1 LRAQFAA
8 ALICSSAIA
17 CAASLPSSEIGP
29 ASWRASHGRAVQDR
43 SVTHDGQPGIRLE
56 PSDSQ
61 SVTDAVAASE
71 PVTLAIGHWYELSG
85 FIRTSDV
92 EVHDIGR
99 SPISVGATLSMS
111 SMPFDVH
118 SESLGGT
125 RPWTPVHLRFQA
137 TTSRDE
143 IVLSVGRYGKAA
155 GKAWFSG
162 IRLVEA
168 DPNGVAPSKA
178 SVRTFGPAYRFP
190 QHGWIYLHIEGAP
203 YERGFQHGYLMSK
216 EIGRYIARCAAL
228 LDSKDPEH
236 IWEWARTQSDALF
249 LRRFDEEIRLEM
261 SGIADGA
268 AAAGAKWRERKIDL
282 RDIVALNTLT
292 ELDLLQ
298 AAMPMTPTGLES
310 LPLTPPSYFDRK
322 RDERA
327 REVPVTER
335 CSAFAATGPATRD
348 GKMMI
353 AHLTMWPM
361 TLGEQTD
368 IMLDVQPTSGHRVL
382 MQSYPGGIQSGT
394 DWYQNDAGI
403 VLTETTIR
411 QSPFN
416 IDGLPVAFR
425 ARKSIQ
431 YGDSID
437 KVVEYLG
444 TKNNGMYTNEWLIA
458 DARTNEIAMYELG
471 TNKTKLYRSA
481 QPATRAGVV
490 RGSNGSKQEWFGN
503 TPGFFWG
510 DNNAKDL
517 SVRLEYA
524 PDPEGEPA
532 HLPFVPSDRDL
543 KWMELY
549 RKYEG
554 RIDADFAFTAMRTA
568 PLVSSTTMDAKIA
581 SADMAKNMMV
591 WGFFGKP
598 NEREWV
604 PTPKHREDYAMDE
617 GIYPGGYSLFSARPS
632 AALSAIVRENEQAR
646 IASKPREDKET
657 DRKFDRERL
666 WKGWVLPASKADD
679 WLTAGSALYYR
690 SLPDEHFDRDI
701 EAWRSQYRTA
711 SIAVPNAAGQYR
723 MDAAKGALLIHALR
737 HEMGDDAFFAFMK
750 KFFAENTTKTVQ
762 AADFVRA
769 AGPAHQ
775 ALFTKWLEAKGIP
788 NDTGGPVYLASELR
802 SGNERLANLVIVYGT
817 GEEAGANRYAAEQL
831 QSTLTD
837 MYESQPPIFK
847 DFEVTPDA
855 LRSRDVAFI
864 GRPETNSALAAW
876 TSAIRLPWEGT
887 SFTFE
892 NKDHG
897 AGDDGLVFAAANPL
911 DEKHMVLV
919 IAGNSPIETVR
930 LVGEKFREASYT
942 IYSRTRPA
950 N

>member
-1 LRAQFAA
+1 MRSHLAA
-8 ALICSSAIA
+8 TLICASAIA
-17 CAASLPSSEIGP
+17 HAASLPSSEIHVG
-29 ASWRASHGRAVQDR
+29 SWRAFHGNAVQDR
-43 SVTHDGQPGIRLE
+43 SITRDGQPGIRLD
-56 PSDSQ
+56 PADSE
-61 SVTDAVAASE
+61 SASDAVALSA
-71 PVTLAIGHWYELSG
+71 PVDLIIGHWYELSG

-92 EVHDIGR
+92 DVRDIGR
-99 SPISVGATLSMS
+99 SPIAVGATLSMS

-162 IRLVEA
+162 VRLTEA
-168 DPNGVAPSKA
+168 DPAGVAPSKA

-203 YERGFQHGYLMSK
+203 YERGFQHGYLMAN
-216 EIGRYIARCAAL
+216 EIERYIARCAAE
-228 LDSKDPEH
+228 LDPKNQQH
-236 IWEWARTQSDALF
+236 IWDWARTQSDALF

-268 AAAGAKWRERKIDL
+268 AAAGATWHGRKIDL
-282 RDIVALNTLT
+282 RDIVAVNTLT

-298 AAMPMTPTGLES
+298 DAMPMTPTGLES
-310 LPLTPPSYFDRK
+310 LPLNPPSYFDRK
-322 RDERA
+322 RDA
-327 REVPVTER
+327 KPAVTER

-353 AHLTMWPM
+353 AHLTMWPL
-361 TLGEQTD
+361 TLAEQTN

-394 DWYQNDAGI
+394 DWYQNDAGV

-444 TKNNGMYTNEWLIA
+444 TKNNGMYTNEWIIA

-471 TNKTKLYRSA
+471 TYKTKLYRS
-481 QPATRAGVV
+481 
-490 RGSNGSKQEWFGN
+490 SKQEWFGN

-524 PDPEGEPA
+524 PDPKGEPA
-532 HLPFVPSDRDL
+532 HLPYVPSDRDL

-554 RIDADFAFTAMRTA
+554 RIDADFAFTAMRTG
-568 PLVSSTTMDAKIA
+568 PLVSSTTVDAKIA
-581 SADMAKNMMV
+581 SADMANNMMV

-604 PTPKHREDYAMDE
+604 PTPHHQQDYPMDE
-617 GIYPGGYSLFSARPS
+617 GLYPGGYSLFSARPS
-632 AALSAIVRENEQAR
+632 AALSTIIRENEQAR
-646 IASKPREDKET
+646 LASKPADDKKPT
-657 DRKFDRERL
+657 QKFDREKL
-666 WKGWVLPASKADD
+666 WKGWILPATESDD

-690 SLPDEHFDRDI
+690 SLPDERFDRDI
-701 EAWRSQYRTA
+701 EAWRSQYRVA
-711 SIAVPNAAGQYR
+711 AMAAPNAAERYR
-723 MDAAKGALLIHALR
+723 MDAAKGALLIDALR

-762 AADFVRA
+762 ASEFIRA
-769 AGPAHQ
+769 SGHQ
-775 ALFTKWLEAKGIP
+775 ALFTKWLRATGIP
-788 NDTGGPVYLASELR
+788 DDPGGAVWLASELR
-802 SGNERLANLVIVYGT
+802 RVLANVVIVYGT
-817 GEEAGANRYAAEQL
+817 EEEAGANRYAAEQL
-831 QSTLTD
+831 RSALTD

-847 DFEVTPDA
+847 DFEVTPDS
-855 LRSRDVAFI
+855 LRSRDVVFI
-864 GRPETNSALAAW
+864 GRPATNSALAAW
-876 TSAIRLPWEGT
+876 KSAIRLPWEGT
-887 SFTFE
+887 SFNFE

-897 AGDDGLVFAAANPL
+897 AGDDGLVFAASNPL
-911 DEKHMVLV
+911 DAKHMVLV

-930 LVGEKFREASYT
+930 LASQNFRQAPYV
-942 IYSRTRPA
+942 IYSRTHA
-950 N
+950 EN

>member
-1 LRAQFAA
+1 MRAQLAA
-8 ALICSSAIA
+8 ALIFSSAIA
-17 CAASLPSSEIGP
+17 FAASLSSSEIGP

-43 SVTHDGQPGIRLE
+43 SVTHDGQPSIRLD
-56 PSDSQ
+56 PADSE
-61 SVTDAVAASE
+61 SVTDAVATSE
-71 PVTLAIGHWYELSG
+71 PVTLVLGHWYELSG
-85 FIRTSDV
+85 FIRTSGV
-92 EVHDIGR
+92 AVHDIGR
-99 SPISVGATLSMS
+99 SPIAVGATLSMS

-137 TTSRDE
+137 TTTRDE
-143 IVLSVGRYGKAA
+143 IVLSLGRYGKAA

-162 IRLVEA
+162 VRLAEA
-168 DPNGVAPSKA
+168 DPNGGAPAKA

-190 QHGWIYLHIEGAP
+190 QHGWIYLHVEGAP
-203 YERGFQHGYLMSK
+203 YERGFQHGYLMAN
-216 EIGRYIARCAAL
+216 EIERYIDRCAAE

-249 LRRFDEEIRLEM
+249 LRRFDEEIRVEM

-268 AAAGAKWRERKIDL
+268 AAAGAKWHNRKIDL
-282 RDIVALNTLT
+282 RDIVAVNTLT

-310 LPLTPPSYFDRK
+310 LPLNPPSYYDRK
-322 RDERA
+322 RDA
-327 REVPVTER
+327 KPAVTER

-353 AHLTMWPM
+353 AHLTMWPL
-361 TLGEQTD
+361 TLAEQTN
-368 IMLDVQPTSGHRVL
+368 IMLDIQPTSGHRVL

-444 TKNNGMYTNEWLIA
+444 TKNNGMYTNEWIIA

-471 TNKTKLYRSA
+471 TYKTKLYRSS
-481 QPATRAGVV
+481 R
-490 RGSNGSKQEWFGN
+490 QEWFGN

-524 PDPEGEPA
+524 PDPKGEPA
-532 HLPFVPSDRDL
+532 HLPYVPSDRDL

-568 PLVSSTTMDAKIA
+568 PLVSATTVDAKIA
-581 SADMAKNMMV
+581 SADMAKNLMV

-604 PTPKHREDYAMDE
+604 PTPKHQQEYPMDE
-617 GIYPGGYSLFSARPS
+617 GLYPGGYSLFSARPS
-632 AALSAIVRENEQAR
+632 AALSTIVRENEQAR
-646 IASKPREDKET
+646 LASKAPDDKKT
-657 DRKFDRERL
+657 TQKFDRERL
-666 WKGWVLPASKADD
+666 WKGWILPATEADD
-679 WLTAGSALYYR
+679 WLTAGTALYYR
-690 SLPDEHFDRDI
+690 SLPDDHFDRDI
-701 EAWRSQYRTA
+701 QAWRSQYRAA
-711 SIAVPNAAGQYR
+711 SIAAPNASVRYR
-723 MDAAKGALLIHALR
+723 MDAAKGALLMDALR
-737 HEMGDDAFFAFMK
+737 HEMGDDPFFAFMK
-750 KFFAENTTKTVQ
+750 KFFAENTTKTVH
-762 AADFVRA
+762 ASDFVRA

-775 ALFTKWLEAKGIP
+775 ALFAKWLNTTGIP
-788 NDTGGPVYLASELR
+788 NDPGGPVYLVPELR
-802 SGNERLANLVIVYGT
+802 HALPDVVIVYGT
-817 GEEAGANRYAAEQL
+817 EEEAGANRYAAEQF
-831 QSTLTD
+831 QSALTD
-837 MYESQPPIFK
+837 MYESQPPVFK
-847 DFEVTPDA
+847 DFEVTPES
-855 LRSRDVAFI
+855 LRSRDVVLI

-876 TSAIRLPWEGT
+876 KSAIHLPWEGT
-887 SFTFE
+887 SFAFE

-911 DEKHMVLV
+911 DGKHMVLV

-930 LVGEKFREASYT
+930 LASQNFRQAPYI
-942 IYSRTRPA
+942 IYSRTHA
-950 N
+950 EN